1 MTMRLLFVGNSHTYL
16 NYMPQMVKR
25 LVEAS
30 GHRSPVEVDQSV
42 GDSVSL
48 EWHWDNARTRELIVG
63 GGWEFVVLQDS
74 SRGPLNNRASFER
87 HARLLDAEIR
97 SGGAR
102 TVLYMTWAHR
112 LHPQTQADIAD
123 AYASVAAELDAVLA
137 PAGLAWQRA
146 LHLDPALEL
155 HHADGRHASAAGSYL
170 SACVL
175 CAVLTGAS
183 PVGLPAGFM
192 IEGKRRPELS
202 PEAAGRLQRVA
213 AEVAL
218 GSAGCG
224 RLGRGS

>member
-30 GHRSPVEVDQSV
+30 GHRSPVEVAQSV
-42 GDSVSL
+42 GDAVGL
-48 EWHWDNARTRELIVG
+48 EWHWGNARTRELIAG
-63 GGWEFVVLQDS
+63 RRWDFVVLQDRS
-74 SRGPLNNRASFER
+74 GGPLKNRDSFER

-97 SGGAR
+97 AAGAR

-112 LHPQTQADIAD
+112 LHPQTQAEIAD
-123 AYASVAAELDAVLA
+123 AYTSVAAELDAVLA

-146 LHLDPALEL
+146 LHLDPVLAL

-175 CAVLTGAS
+175 YAVLTGAS

-202 PEAAGRLQRVA
+202 PEAASLLPRVA

-218 GSAGCG
+218 CSAGCG